1 MYGVDADMYYDFVED
16 LEEEYAKE
24 TIAETSFEMLDNGI
38 FEGEKT
44 KILPIVA
51 ASSGIIMGYN
61 YHFTLNPLELVGRTP
76 YEGD

>member
-1 MYGVDADMYYDFVED
+1 MYYNFVED

-24 TIAETSFEMLDNGI
+24 IIAETRFEMLDNGY
-38 FEGEKT
+38 FEREKT

-51 ASSGIIMGYN
+51 ASSEIIIGYN

-76 YEGD
+76 YEDD